1 MTIFTLDISL
11 RNQPDFRLLMEIE
24 SDQDLFCL
32 HLFILKSVG
41 LEEGEMAS
49 FYKNYETMND
59 RIEVC
64 LCDLQKND
72 RNFLMTDLQINNLL
86 NNQADTIIYIYDFLR
101 MHTFY
106 IELMAVSAPE
116 KSAVYPRILEQSGE
130 IAEDDSFL
138 DFELDSFIDE
148 DSDLLSDQDD
158 IAFFFNEQP
167 GAKDAFDED
176 LGEFS
181 DGDDDFHPDE
191 DSDFRYDDE
200 DDRY

>member
-86 NNQADTIIYIYDFLR
+86 NLTPWAMPIMLR
-101 MHTFY
+101 ASGFSAKPV
-106 IELMAVSAPE
+106 AVVLCE
-116 KSAVYPRILEQSGE
+116 KIPWISG
-130 IAEDDSFL
+130 
-138 DFELDSFIDE
+138 
-148 DSDLLSDQDD
+148 
-158 IAFFFNEQP
+158 
-167 GAKDAFDED
+167 GW
-176 LGEFS
+176 
-181 DGDDDFHPDE
+181 
-191 DSDFRYDDE
+191 
-200 DDRY
+200 